1 MVSNVIARHPIP
13 SALVSE
19 LDEPLVPSGAG
30 CRLCGRATYDPDK
43 RSRPWVRGVS
53 AGSQALVCPKCQATN
68 PGWDVTLDRCERC
81 GSIRLSLTLGEVTCR
96 ACGHLQGSVEVT
108 DSAVDDLLE
117 R

>member
-30 CRLCGRATYDPDK
+30 CRLCGRSTYDPDK

-53 AGSQALVCPKCQATN
+53 AGSQGLGCATCQAAH
-68 PGWDVTLDRCERC
+68 PGVDVTLDRCERR
-81 GSIRLSLTLGEVTCR
+81 GSLRQSLTLGARPGR
-96 ACGHLQGSVEVT
+96 ACGHLQASVEVT
-108 DSAVDDLLE
+108 DRAV
-117 R
+117 